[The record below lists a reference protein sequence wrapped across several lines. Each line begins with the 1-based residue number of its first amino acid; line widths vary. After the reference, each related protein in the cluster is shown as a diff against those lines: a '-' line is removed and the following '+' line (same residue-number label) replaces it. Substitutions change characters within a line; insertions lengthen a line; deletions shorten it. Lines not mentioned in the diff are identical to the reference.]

1 MRCFIKLPKLGINKY
16 KPSNLK
22 LRLRILVYIF
32 TLLFSILSLTETKQS
47 YLGSTVD
54 MIIYVISACGVAL
67 SVYYLSYDITVGFK
81 TTIHAV
87 TEKYTLAGRVYKD
100 YHYRTVLFTT
110 FSFLLNMFYAVGNG
124 VYGFRNQ
131 SAWMGTMAI
140 YFMIMV
146 WRKMEKKAPIKMS
159 GKTIGAILLGIIG
172 ALLLGVGMCL
182 TMVWNNM
189 VIGIV
194 VGIVGIVLLLCLIPF
209 VKGLKL

>member
-1 MRCFIKLPKLGINKY
+1 MKKSTFVSMILGMIGGILFALGMCMALIPEWNAF
-16 KPSNLK
+16 KPGVV
-22 LRLRILVYIF
+22 IGIIGVLV
-32 TLLFSILSLTETKQS
+32 LLI
-47 YLGSTVD
+47 
-54 MIIYVISACGVAL
+54 
-67 SVYYLSYDITVGFK
+67 
-81 TTIHAV
+81 
-87 TEKYTLAGRVYKD
+87 
-100 YHYRTVLFTT
+100 
-110 FSFLLNMFYAVGNG
+110 
-124 VYGFRNQ
+124 
-131 SAWMGTMAI
+131 
-140 YFMIMV
+140 MIMV